1 MAERRSSAAWV
12 RGLLAVTF
20 PRLLWNVPCSAR
32 EAWRVSS
39 WDLLDLLT
47 VDRGIGI
54 SLLTDWSVIS
64 YRELCYK
71 TPPKRSRPRF
81 GGAVLIPI
89 CRSLLLRGRLG
100 RRGRRRRGRRG
111 GRLSGRAVFC
121 RHLGLIAA
129 RREEEQ
135 PADDRGDSEKSNQR
149 RIAGTFAH
157 LGIPVCIRVAPQIA
171 IGAMVQHRHP

>member
-12 RGLLAVTF
+12 RGLLAVTL
-20 PRLLWNVPCSAR
+20 PRLLWDVPCSAR

-54 SLLTDWSVIS
+54 SLLTDWSVIT
-64 YRELCYK
+64 YRELCHK
-71 TPPKRSRPRF
+71 TPHKRKRPRL

-111 GRLSGRAVFC
+111 GRLSGRAV
-121 RHLGLIAA
+121 
-129 RREEEQ
+129 
-135 PADDRGDSEKSNQR
+135 
-149 RIAGTFAH
+149 
-157 LGIPVCIRVAPQIA
+157 IR
-171 IGAMVQHRHP
+171 RHPCLVAAPREDKKTPD